1 MMRLT
6 AGAFYRFTRRVAAL
20 GRGPVCVLEGGYDL
34 DALGWSAAAT
44 VCALLGFDDVCEM
57 PEGELATLSG
67 DPGAAEWIERTVLL
81 RRRLDLP
88 V

>member
-1 MMRLT
+1 
-6 AGAFYRFTRRVAAL
+6 
-20 GRGPVCVLEGGYDL
+20 
-34 DALGWSAAAT
+34 
-44 VCALLGFDDVCEM
+44 M